1 MTDAS
6 AGAVR
11 EILVV
16 LALAIVGLLL
26 AVAAAFTPWYAALDE
41 PGGAAV
47 VEMHAPSIPETGAGA
62 AAGGAG

>member
-1 MTDAS
+1 MTDSS

-16 LALAIVGLLL
+16 LVLAVVGLIL

-47 VEMHAPSIPETGAGA
+47 VEMHAPAMPESGAGA
-62 AAGGAG
+62 AAGAAG